1 MVLVVAILGWFSLS
15 VLACHLRVQNADTLA
30 KGMQI
35 GDYSQGKSWAT
46 ELLGIAA
53 TLAGFLGITRATQDV
68 NLSDGT
74 RAQIAGGGMAGILAG
89 ATLAGV
95 GGLPVPIGLA
105 TMAAGATTVGIVY
118 MLRRL
123 R

>member
-1 MVLVVAILGWFSLS
+1 MVLAFG
-15 VLACHLRVQNADTLA
+15 ACMSPPSPECRHPSQGYANRRLQ
-30 KGMQI
+30 
-35 GDYSQGKSWAT
+35 QGKSWAT